1 MFTKKQSTLFRWITP
16 KEDLLIVDHRDKD
29 QVNGYAPLD
38 IYTMNIFFITPVSD
52 HYISKLQEFGI
63 FDRSCFNP
71 NVTRGTEFY
80 AKSLN
85 FYDKRLIKL
94 IKEIDDDQ
102 RQDVNN
108 YFSNS
113 PQHNKWEIKKVDVDN
128 ILVSK
133 STIYFD
139 NSIKFISK

>member
-16 KEDLLIVDHRDKD
+16 KEDLLIVDHRDKEMPK
-29 QVNGYAPLD
+29 GSTPSP
-38 IYTMNIFFITPVSD
+38 IYTMNIFFINPISD
-52 HYISKLQEFGI
+52 HYIQKLQEFGI
-63 FDRSCFNP
+63 FDCTCFNP
-71 NVTRGTEFY
+71 NKTRGMEFY

-108 YFSNS
+108 YFSNP